1 MTDPSPPPGPT
12 AVRLIFEYEGDQVR
26 LIHQQPVD
34 VAISGF
40 DLALG
45 PVPGHHIEVRGPQ
58 EELFSRVPVRD
69 AMTASRE
76 VFPENPQDPIVRVDL
91 PEARGAF
98 TVIVPVAPQ
107 ADHVALVRIAPGAG
121 ELAERATS
129 PAPGASEVVE
139 LATFPLEGGEQR

>member
-1 MTDPSPPPGPT
+1 MTDPTPPPEPA

-34 VAISGF
+34 VAVTGF

-45 PVPGHHIEVRGPQ
+45 PVAGHHVEVRGPQ
-58 EELFSRVPVRD
+58 EELLSRVPVRN

-98 TVIVPVAPQ
+98 TVIVPVVPQ
-107 ADHVALVRIAPGAG
+107 ADHVALVRIAPGTAG

-129 PAPGASEVVE
+129 PAPGAPEVVE
-139 LATFPLEGGEQR
+139 LATFPLERGER